1 MNFHRTNRVITP
13 ITHSN
18 LTYKNLF
25 AGNSE
30 IFDRSAFDCGTA
42 ACPSFARGEDYGVC
56 CPENCEKMKYL
67 CVHIEVLQ
75 SFILSENCYCW
86 KVLGASAKGTK
97 IKLYLEGKLILV
109 VFNPLTPRSDK
120 GVTSP

>member
-1 MNFHRTNRVITP
+1 MNFHRTNLVITP

-18 LTYKNLF
+18 LTYENLF

-30 IFDRSAFDCGTA
+30 IFDHSAFDCDTA
-42 ACPSFARGEDYGVC
+42 ACPSFGRGEGYGASC
-56 CPENCEKMKYL
+56 LENCEKMKYH
-67 CVHIEVLQ
+67 CIHIEVLQ

-109 VFNPLTPRSDK
+109 VLNPLTPRSDK

>member
-1 MNFHRTNRVITP
+1 MNFHRTNLVITP

-18 LTYKNLF
+18 PTYENLF

-30 IFDRSAFDCGTA
+30 IFDHSAFDCDTA
-42 ACPSFARGEDYGVC
+42 ACPSFGRGEGYGASC
-56 CPENCEKMKYL
+56 LENCEKMKYL
-67 CVHIEVLQ
+67 CIHIEVLQ
-75 SFILSENCYCW
+75 SFILSENCYFW

-109 VFNPLTPRSDK
+109 VLNPLTPRSDK

>member
-1 MNFHRTNRVITP
+1 MNFHRTNLVITP

-18 LTYKNLF
+18 LTYENLF

-30 IFDRSAFDCGTA
+30 IFDHSAFDCDTA
-42 ACPSFARGEDYGVC
+42 ACPSFGKGEGYGASC
-56 CPENCEKMKYL
+56 LENCEKMKYL
-67 CVHIEVLQ
+67 CIHIEVLQ
-75 SFILSENCYCW
+75 SFILSENRYCW

-109 VFNPLTPRSDK
+109 VLNPLTPRSDK

>member
-1 MNFHRTNRVITP
+1 MNSHRTNLVITP

-18 LTYKNLF
+18 LTYENLF

-30 IFDRSAFDCGTA
+30 IFDHSAFDCDTA
-42 ACPSFARGEDYGVC
+42 ACPSFGRGEGYGASC
-56 CPENCEKMKYL
+56 LENCEKMRYL
-67 CVHIEVLQ
+67 CIHIEVLQ
-75 SFILSENCYCW
+75 SFILSENCYCS

-97 IKLYLEGKLILV
+97 IKLYLESKLILV
-109 VFNPLTPRSDK
+109 VLNPLTPRSDK